1 MLANISSNYYIQ
13 TAYGGWSPC
22 IEGNNAYG
30 LRPFAGSVLPNCTGY
45 CTGRWNELL
54 QTGDCR
60 WLGSVAGK
68 DLYAL
73 ALSQGCIPSNVP
85 QVGALMVWND
95 PNDDGH
101 GAIVEVVY
109 SNDDIETSESGY
121 NYTTGPIVRTYRRQR
136 GNNGL
141 WGETKQDRTF
151 TGFVLLPGTPAPAGT
166 GSEGWYMFFHEGGK
180 L

>member
-1 MLANISSNYYIQ
+1 MPANINSNYYIQ
-13 TAYGGWSPC
+13 IAYGGWSPC

-30 LRPFAGSVLPNCTGY
+30 LLPFAGSVLPNCTGY

-73 ALSQGCIPSNVP
+73 ALAQGCIPSNVP
-85 QVGALMVWND
+85 QVGALMVWDD

-109 SNDDIETSESGY
+109 SNDDVEASESGY

-136 GNNGL
+136 GNDGL

-151 TGFVLLPGTPAPAGT
+151 RGFVLLPGTPAPAGT
-166 GSEGWYMFFHEGGK
+166 GSEGWYMFFHEGRK